1 MARKQKPIKI
11 KRYKNSIGTS
21 ASARYRRQQIA
32 PVVGAVLALVLVGFL
47 LGKPLLALLA
57 GGGDDESSSQ
67 PLDPSSQITDQS
79 QITDRS
85 QTADRSQVQP
95 PVSSQVDNSG
105 EDAVVPP
112 AVHKTRVYYYTD
124 SANLTTAAGID
135 AVISQMQAKGATH
148 LVFDLKN
155 KDGNL
160 LYTSANQYGSQL
172 MADKV
177 IDLEL
182 LTEKLSQNKLT
193 PVARL
198 YTFMDKL
205 ISGVERSTAVMYR
218 GTDTRWLDSS
228 AALGGKAWANPA
240 STVMQE
246 YILSI
251 TDEIMARGVKEFVF
265 AGFHTPTGYSLDKRD
280 FGATE
285 DQVLANM
292 KNLLNTLEAK
302 ISGKG
307 GRLSLQVEYSAI
319 APEGNYAHYIV
330 HPYQLEAENIIV
342 TAKSTDIDVP
352 AVVSE
357 LSKHSNGG
365 SQYISFAIL
374 WLTDTAAPDLTASLG
389 DYFVN

>member
-21 ASARYRRQQIA
+21 SSVRYRLQRIM

-47 LGKPLLALLA
+47 LGKPLLALLS

-67 PLDPSSQITDQS
+67 PLGPSSQITDQS
-79 QITDRS
+79 Q
-85 QTADRSQVQP
+85 VQP
-95 PVSSQVDNSG
+95 PVSSEADNSG
-105 EDAVVPP
+105 EDVVVPP
-112 AVHKTRVYYYTD
+112 AVHKIRVYYYAD

-160 LYTSANQYGSQL
+160 LYTSTNQYGSQL
-172 MADKV
+172 MADRV
-177 IDLEL
+177 IDLTL
-182 LTEKLSQNKLT
+182 LTEKLSEHKIT

-205 ISGVERSTAVMYR
+205 ISGVERSTAVMYQ

-246 YILSI
+246 YILSL
-251 TDEIMARGVKEFVF
+251 TDEIMAQGVKEFVF

-280 FGATE
+280 FGASM

-292 KNLLNTLEAK
+292 KSLLGTLEAK
-302 ISGKG
+302 ISAKG
-307 GRLSLQVEYSAI
+307 GHASLQVEYTAI
-319 APEGNYAHYIV
+319 DPDGDYSHYIV
-330 HPYQLEAENIIV
+330 HPYQLGADNVVI
-342 TAKSTDIDVP
+342 TARAADIDV
-352 AVVSE
+352 ASVVSS
-357 LSKHSNGG
+357 LSAHTG
-365 SQYISFAIL
+365 SEDVSSVTL
-374 WLTDTAAPDLTASLG
+374 WLTDGTSDDTHTLG